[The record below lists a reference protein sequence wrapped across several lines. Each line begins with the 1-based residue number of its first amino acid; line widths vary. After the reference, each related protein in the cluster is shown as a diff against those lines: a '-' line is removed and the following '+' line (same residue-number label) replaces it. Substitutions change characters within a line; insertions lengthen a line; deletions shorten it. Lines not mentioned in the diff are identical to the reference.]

1 MVHYARAMATSTV
14 RRTPSSEVESTVRA
28 AAIDLI
34 ARNGAEAVTV
44 RGLAA
49 EADVSPMS
57 IYNHFGDMAG
67 VFDAV
72 LIEGFDRLFEYVRD
86 DGGHADPFAAL
97 RHRGQRYREFA
108 LEHPALYAV
117 MFLRAVPG
125 FEPSDDAMVHAAI
138 AFGSLE
144 GAVLRLADTGHV
156 ERTDISLIAQ
166 QLWSALHGAV
176 ALELGDLC
184 RFADARAT
192 FDGLLDLLLA
202 GLGDR

>member
-1 MVHYARAMATSTV
+1 MTASTV
-14 RRTPSSEVESTVRA
+14 RRTPSSEVESTVRV

-34 ARNGAEAVTV
+34 ARDGADAVTV

-49 EADVSPMS
+49 EAGVSPMS

-72 LIEGFDRLFEYVRD
+72 LIEGFDLLFDYVRD

-97 RHRGQRYREFA
+97 RHRGQRYRDFA
-108 LEHPALYAV
+108 LENPALYAV
-117 MFLRAVPG
+117 MFLRVVPG
-125 FEPSDDAMVHAAI
+125 FEPSDDAMLHAAV

-144 GAVLRLADTGHV
+144 GAVLRLADSGHV
-156 ERTDISLIAQ
+156 DRADVSLIAQ
-166 QLWSALHGAV
+166 QMWSALHGAV
-176 ALELGDLC
+176 ALELGDMC
-184 RFADARAT
+184 RFADSQAT

>member
-1 MVHYARAMATSTV
+1 MTPSTA
-14 RRTPSSEVESTVRA
+14 RRTPSSAVESTVRS

-34 ARNGAEAVTV
+34 GRLGADAVTV

-49 EADVSPMS
+49 EAGVSPMS

-72 LIEGFDRLFEYVRD
+72 LVEGFDLLFDHVRD
-86 DGGHADPFAAL
+86 DGGRDEPFAAL
-97 RHRGQRYREFA
+97 RHRGHRYRDFA
-108 LEHPALYAV
+108 LENPALYAV
-117 MFLRAVPG
+117 MFLQAVPG
-125 FEPSDDAMVHAAI
+125 FEPSDDAMLHAAV

-144 GAVLRLADTGHV
+144 DAVLRLADTGHV
-156 ERTDISLIAQ
+156 ERTEVPLIAQ

-202 GLGDR
+202 GLGER